1 MIRRAVQQDIPAVAA
16 IYDAIH
22 GEEEAGRAVIGWVR
36 GIYPTQATAQA
47 ALEAGSLCVLEEG
60 GEVVAA
66 AKIDGVQVP
75 EYADCPWA
83 YPAQAEEVLVLHTL
97 VVHPAHS
104 GRGHASAFV
113 KYYEDTA
120 RRLGRPFLR
129 MDTNEKNTAARRLYA
144 KLGYAEVGIVDCTF
158 NGIPGV
164 RLVCL
169 EKKLQGDGSN
179 DR

>member
-1 MIRRAVQQDIPAVAA
+1 LIRKAFQEDIPAVAA

-22 GEEEAGRAVIGWVR
+22 GEEEAGRATVGWAR
-36 GIYPTQATAQA
+36 GVYPTRATAQA
-47 ALEAGSLCVLEEG
+47 ALEAGSLYVLEEAG
-60 GEVVAA
+60 QVIAA

-75 EYADCPWA
+75 EYANCPWA
-83 YPAQAEEVLVLHTL
+83 YPAGEEEVLVLHTL
-97 VVHPAHS
+97 VVHPAHRGE
-104 GRGHASAFV
+104 GRAAAFV
-113 KYYEDTA
+113 KYYEDAA

-144 KLGYAEVGIVDCTF
+144 KLGYAEPGIVDCTF

-169 EKKLQGDGSN
+169 EKKLGGDGRD